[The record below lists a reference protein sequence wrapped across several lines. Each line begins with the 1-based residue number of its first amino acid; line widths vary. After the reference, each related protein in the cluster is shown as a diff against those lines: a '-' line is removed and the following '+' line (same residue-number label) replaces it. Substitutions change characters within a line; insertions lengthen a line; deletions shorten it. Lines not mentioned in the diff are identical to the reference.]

1 MKPLKEEV
9 LGDFSLKQHRDC
21 LIMMA
26 KEINGCCVKF
36 KDGTYHQVTLDSND
50 EIKIESYEPW
60 YEFENENELKSY
72 IRLTN
77 EDLDN
82 FIRWQALEIILNEKE
97 EDPFEKE

>member
-1 MKPLKEEV
+1 
-9 LGDFSLKQHRDC
+9 
-21 LIMMA
+21 MA
-26 KEINGCCVKF
+26 KYGIICNFVRKKNG
-36 KDGTYHQVTLDSND
+36 KDSD

-97 EDPFEKE
+97 EDPFEK